1 MRTLS
6 TNSIPVRLSG
16 LQEAISVIPD
26 GATLAIGGHTQRRHP
41 MALVHEIIRQGKRDL
56 HLLGWNNGIDM
67 DMLVG
72 AGCARLVETSYVGIG
87 ALGLARNM
95 RREVES
101 GRVEVVDHSET
112 TAIDMFRATAMGV
125 DFLPNGTPLGTDLM
139 TYNDGLVEI
148 TSPFTG
154 RTYAAVRGVKPDF
167 AIIHAH
173 SADVHGNVQL
183 DQSNWMDN
191 SVDTYIARSAEHVI
205 VSVEQVVSTDQIRA
219 HPQQTVLPR
228 EDVAA
233 VVHAPFGAHPCCC
246 DSRYGYD
253 QDEMRA
259 YYEAS
264 GTAEGFERYLDKRV
278 RGTKDHWGYLDQVG
292 VAGLLTAST
301 RSTNTLGAEI
311 A

>member
-1 MRTLS
+1 MPES
-6 TNSIPVRLSG
+6 PIPVLLTG

-26 GATLAIGGHTQRRHP
+26 GATVAIGGHTLRRHP

-72 AGCARLVETSYVGIG
+72 AGCARIVETSYVGMG
-87 ALGLARNM
+87 PLGLARNM

-101 GRVEVVDHSET
+101 GRVEAVDHSET

-139 TYNDGLVEI
+139 TYNEGLVEI

-154 RTYAAVRGVKPDF
+154 RKYAAVRGVKPDF
-167 AIIHAH
+167 AIVHAH
-173 SADVHGNVQL
+173 AADVHGNIQL
-183 DQSNWMDN
+183 DQSHWMDN

-205 VSVEQVVSTDQIRA
+205 VSVEQVVSTDQVRS
-219 HPQQTVLPR
+219 HPQQTYLPR
-228 EDVAA
+228 EYISA

-253 QDEMRA
+253 QDELRA

-264 GTAEGFERYLDKRV
+264 KSKESFDRYLDEKV
-278 RGTKDHWGYLDQVG
+278 RGTADHWGYLDRVG
-292 VAGLLTAST
+292 VADLLTSAT
-301 RSTNTLGAEI
+301 RSSDTQGAEI